1 MLKRYLFNAGGFYSA
16 EDADSLP
23 KADSVHK
30 KEGAFCVWTMEE
42 LENLLDERGSEINGN
57 KRSELFAKYFNAKDG
72 GNVSPRGDP
81 HGELKGQNVL
91 TLIGTDKDKIMQAF
105 GLNQEELETQINAC
119 IDILHNKRQTRPR
132 PHLDDKILTAWNGLM
147 ISGLCAA
154 GNALQNQEIIDMAV
168 KTATFLQENMWN
180 SETKKLYRSA
190 YTGKDGAIH
199 QINPPING
207 FVDDYA
213 FLIRGLLD
221 LYEATFDCKWLEWA
235 NVLQK
240 RQDDQF
246 WDNELKGYF
255 TSPEGDPSIVL
266 RLKEDQDGAEPASNS
281 VTSLNLIRLSVFLD
295 KPAMKDRAKQTM
307 IAFKETLLRFP
318 IALPEMTSA
327 LMTLHHTPIE
337 IIITGDPTTSDDT
350 KKLVDKIHST
360 LLPHKVLI
368 LADGNQESILY
379 KNLSI
384 LKDIPADKPGKAFVC
399 KNYSCSAPVSTS
411 DELLKLITNS

>member
-1 MLKRYLFNAGGFYSA
+1 M
-16 EDADSLP
+16 DST
-23 KADSVHK
+23 HK
-30 KEGAFCVWTMEE
+30 KEGAFCVWTMDE
-42 LENLLDERGSEINGN
+42 LRTFLDVDEKASNINGH

-72 GNVSPRGDP
+72 GNVNPRGDP
-81 HGELKGQNVL
+81 HGELKNQNVL
-91 TLIGTDKDKIMQAF
+91 TLIGTDKNKIMQTF
-105 GLNQEELETQINAC
+105 GLNDEELETHIKAC

-154 GNALQNQEIIDMAV
+154 GNALGNRETVEMAV

-180 SETKKLYRSA
+180 KDTKKLYRSA
-190 YTGKDGAIH
+190 YTGKNGEIH
-199 QINPPING
+199 QLNPPING

-221 LYEATFDCKWLEWA
+221 LYEATFDVKWLEWA
-235 NVLQK
+235 VEMQQ

-246 WDNELKGYF
+246 WDNKLNGYF

-295 KPAMKDRAKQTM
+295 KPEMKDKAKQTM
-307 IAFKETLLRFP
+307 IAFKETLFRFP
-318 IALPEMTSA
+318 VALPEMTSA
-327 LMTLHHTPIE
+327 LMTLHHTPVE
-337 IIITGDPTTSDDT
+337 IIITGDPLKSETT
-350 KKLVDKIHST
+350 KKLVETVHST

-368 LADGNQESILY
+368 LADGIQESILY
-379 KNLSI
+379 KNLSV
-384 LKDIPADKPGKAFVC
+384 LKDIPANNPGKAFVC
-399 KNYSCSAPVSTS
+399 KNYSCSAPVSAAE
-411 DELLKLITNS
+411 ELLKLVTKS